1 MRAYAWVGVLCIA
14 LAGCGPAPPA
24 PQHVRAASAIAQ
36 AGRRP
41 QHKYAV
47 LVNSDTA
54 SDHKRNVARAY
65 RTLRTLGFDTRDLF
79 VLSPRDRRNPVA
91 VLTPFYKPFP
101 ENFAS
106 VMDHLAGT
114 VSPGDLV
121 IIYGT
126 GHGDTDQGESL
137 LELRGGELWAGDLR
151 DEVDRLHGNTVVV
164 MDQCFSGGFI
174 DAFQGTKSKAIV
186 IATVD
191 RDHMTYCGPFARAF
205 WDAFLHPERAD
216 RNHDG
221 KTSIREAFEVAAE
234 ANRKELA
241 GDPELRATARCASFN
256 GFDDAV
262 LN

>member
-1 MRAYAWVGVLCIA
+1 
-14 LAGCGPAPPA
+14 
-24 PQHVRAASAIAQ
+24 
-36 AGRRP
+36 
-41 QHKYAV
+41 V

-54 SDHKRNVARAY
+54 GEHKRNVSRAY
-65 RTLRTLGFDTRDLF
+65 RTLRILGFATSDIF

-91 VLTPFYKPFP
+91 ITTPFYKPFP

-114 VSPGDLV
+114 VGAGDLV
-121 IIYGT
+121 LVYGT

-191 RDHMTYCGPFARAF
+191 RDHMTYCAAFARAF
-205 WDAFLHPERAD
+205 WDAFLHPERAG
-216 RNHDG
+216 RNHGG

-234 ANRKELA
+234 ANRKQLA